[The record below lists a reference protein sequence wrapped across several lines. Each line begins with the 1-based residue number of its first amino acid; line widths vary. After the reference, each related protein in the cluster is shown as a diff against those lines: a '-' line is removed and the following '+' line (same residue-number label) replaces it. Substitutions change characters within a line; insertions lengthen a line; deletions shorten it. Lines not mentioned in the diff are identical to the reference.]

1 MTLIIVVLS
10 SLLAWGR
17 VKLVTLP
24 ERERVTIH
32 LDNPQA
38 TLVEEERILT
48 LQKGQNHIDFS
59 WKGVRIDPDSIRL
72 HICSHP
78 EQVSLIAVS
87 YPPQE
92 SALVWNIYSQAAL
105 EEKVRISYLLDG
117 IDRLVTYQALTDVK
131 ETEIDLKS
139 SLVLRNFS
147 GEHFHQAACLLGY
160 NLDFTT
166 GIRHRET
173 KKRSFLQRDDLSIKK
188 TLTWDAAKHPHDP
201 EKVQGNVGIPVHY
214 VLKNNQDS
222 GLGQH
227 PLWKGK
233 IRIFQED
240 GHGSTIFLGEDRVNL
255 TPVGDKMKIAIG
267 DSRDVVVTQ
276 RRLASKRTNI
286 RRNDKGDIEVYD
298 KIIHDKATI
307 ENFKDT
313 PVTLTLIE
321 HFHGQWDPI
330 EFSHEYTKR
339 NHSKIEFRVDIPAG
353 QQTSLQMRYTQQN
366 IFAKKYQKF
375 NRIQ

>member
-1 MTLIIVVLS
+1 
-10 SLLAWGR
+10 
-17 VKLVTLP
+17 
-24 ERERVTIH
+24 
-32 LDNPQA
+32 
-38 TLVEEERILT
+38 
-48 LQKGQNHIDFS
+48 
-59 WKGVRIDPDSIRL
+59 
-72 HICSHP
+72 
-78 EQVSLIAVS
+78 
-87 YPPQE
+87 
-92 SALVWNIYSQAAL
+92 
-105 EEKVRISYLLDG
+105 
-117 IDRLVTYQALTDVK
+117 
-131 ETEIDLKS
+131 
-139 SLVLRNFS
+139 
-147 GEHFHQAACLLGY
+147 
-160 NLDFTT
+160 
-166 GIRHRET
+166 
-173 KKRSFLQRDDLSIKK
+173 
-188 TLTWDAAKHPHDP
+188 LTWDAAKHPHDP